1 MKYSHLNTFQISFK
15 KIGMKEYS
23 GDAKGLG
30 QVLTLK
36 DAVQLMGDAGRK
48 ISYLKVRG
56 QKLSS
61 NIFEGK
67 K

>member
-1 MKYSHLNTFQISFK
+1 
-15 KIGMKEYS
+15 MKEYS
-23 GDAKGLG
+23 GDAEGLG

-36 DAVQLMGDAGRK
+36 DAVELMGDAGRK

-56 QKLSS
+56 QKLLS